1 MDPFLQK
8 PLFIT
13 TVPQGVF
20 LEPLN
25 CTDAV
30 NRKVYHYSSHP
41 RVLRSTNPKDFE
53 LIAKISSCT
62 AKKATPAY
70 FENKSQR
77 GTR

>member
-13 TVPQGVF
+13 TVPRGFF
-20 LEPLN
+20 LEPL
-25 CTDAV
+25 DADQV

-41 RVLRSTNPKDFE
+41 RVLRSTNPKDLE
-53 LIAKISSCT
+53 LIAKISSCSSSS
-62 AKKATPAY
+62 KKAAY
-70 FENKSQR
+70 FENKCQK